1 MKISIITPSYN
12 QEIFIGETILSVLNQ
27 DGNYDLE
34 HIIIDGKSTDGTDS
48 ILKKY
53 KDKIRI
59 ICEKDNGQ
67 AEAINKGFSLASG
80 EIIGWLNSDDI
91 YHKDTI
97 RRVIGF
103 FEEHPDKQW
112 AYGKCNIVDAHGMEI
127 RRLITR
133 YKNRRQKKFRLRRL
147 FHENFISQPAVFF
160 RKKFLYETGFLD
172 TDLQYT
178 MDYDLWIRMALKS
191 TPGYIPFYLASFRR
205 HETSKSET
213 SYVRQFKEQLSVTKR
228 YSKRKTDYWIQ
239 YVLNQR
245 VLFSY
250 GILNKWGK

>member
-48 ILKKY
+48 VLKKY

-133 YKNRRQKKFRLRRL
+133 YKNRRQKKSADPYHCRVTRVASTCPPIEGGDPDRQPGQRLI
-147 FHENFISQPAVFF
+147 ES
-160 RKKFLYETGFLD
+160 
-172 TDLQYT
+172 
-178 MDYDLWIRMALKS
+178 
-191 TPGYIPFYLASFRR
+191 ASE
-205 HETSKSET
+205 H
-213 SYVRQFKEQLSVTKR
+213 
-228 YSKRKTDYWIQ
+228 
-239 YVLNQR
+239 
-245 VLFSY
+245 
-250 GILNKWGK
+250 